1 MKFQPELDKA
11 QMMWRR
17 ISSYKSKFTSVHFR
31 KISSRRSK
39 PVSYTNAHACILA
52 LILDF
57 GLPVHCWDTELWFF
71 FPDVPSGAE
80 GTASNCLRAYRIARL
95 KKPAVLKA
103 PACCFHQDLWIPTVA
118 LLGHCS
124 VSEFERSLPPTAQ
137 GYRAKGT
144 ELLPWKLRCCALKC
158 CWNFGTQVRAFSA
171 VQDEKLLFM
180 LQKKL
185 LLTAVV
191 SNAYRYFVV
200 PQSTW

>member
-17 ISSYKSKFTSVHFR
+17 ISSYKSKFTSEKFQVGDLNQFLTHTHM
-31 KISSRRSK
+31 
-39 PVSYTNAHACILA
+39 PVFLV

-71 FPDVPSGAE
+71 FPDVPSGTE
-80 GTASNCLRAYRIARL
+80 GTASNCLRAYRITRL
-95 KKPAVLKA
+95 TKAAVLNA
-103 PACCFHQDLWIPTVA
+103 PACCFHQDLWTRTVA
-118 LLGHCS
+118 PLGHCS

-144 ELLPWKLRCCALKC
+144 ELLPWKLRCCALKR

-191 SNAYRYFVV
+191 SNGYHYFAV
-200 PQSTW
+200 PQITW